1 MSAGKGASLDER
13 WMRRALQL
21 AARARGRTA
30 PNPMV
35 GAVLVQGDE
44 PVGEGYHHRAGE
56 PHAEVMALRAA
67 GDRARGATIYVSLE
81 PCCHHGRTPPC
92 TDAILAAGVRR
103 VVAATLDPFPKVS
116 GGGIAALQAAG
127 IDVSVGMLEAE
138 ARRLNE
144 AFFKA
149 VTHGL
154 PFVTLK
160 AAMTLDGKIATVT
173 GHSRWVTGEAAR
185 RHVHRLRDQH
195 DAILAGIGTI
205 RTDDPL
211 LTARLPRARDPLRVV
226 VDARAELPLNSQI
239 GSTLREVRT
248 LVAATEAAPRERREA
263 LAAEG
268 AEVLVLPAERGRV
281 ALRPLM
287 EELVRRG
294 VHSVLAEGGAEIH
307 ASLLAAGL
315 VDKVILFIAPKL
327 VGGRAAPGPI
337 GGAGVA
343 RMEEAVPLREVRI
356 RRLGVDFAVEGYVHG
371 DC

>member
-1 MSAGKGASLDER
+1 
-13 WMRRALQL
+13 
-21 AARARGRTA
+21 
-30 PNPMV
+30 
-35 GAVLVQGDE
+35 
-44 PVGEGYHHRAGE
+44 VGEGYHPRAGE
-56 PHAEVMALRAA
+56 PHAEVLALRAA
-67 GDRARGATIYVSLE
+67 GPRARRATLYVSLE

-103 VVAATLDPFPKVS
+103 VVAATLDPFPRVS
-116 GGGIAALQAAG
+116 GGGVAALQAAG
-127 IDVSVGMLEAE
+127 VDVTVGTLEAE

-149 VTHGL
+149 VTRGL

-185 RHVHRLRDQH
+185 RYVHRLRDRH
-195 DAILAGIGTI
+195 DAILAGIGTV
-205 RTDDPL
+205 RADDPL

-226 VDARAELPLNSQI
+226 VDARGELSLNSQI
-239 GSTLREVRT
+239 GRTLGTVRT
-248 LVAATEAAPRERREA
+248 LVATTEAASRERREA
-263 LAAEG
+263 LAAAG
-268 AEVLVLPAERGRV
+268 AEVLALPAEEGRV
-281 ALRPLM
+281 APRALM
-287 EELVRRG
+287 AELVRRDI
-294 VHSVLAEGGAEIH
+294 HSVLAEGGAEIH
-307 ASLLAAGL
+307 ASLLAADL

-343 RMEEAVPLREVRI
+343 RMEEAVRLQDVRV
-356 RRLGVDFAVEGYVHG
+356 RRFGVDLAVEGYVHR